1 MARQDWIHKWLCYA
15 MALLPVWWLDAY
27 ILTRFPVFGITPLLL
42 PVAVTAVAVLE
53 GVSGGAGF
61 GLGTGLLW
69 ATAYAGGEGSRALLL
84 TLVGMFVGAL
94 ARYALA
100 RSLVG
105 CMIGSAGALVALL
118 TVRGAADLFFMRAS
132 LWQLLRVAVPQ
143 LIWSLVWTPLVY
155 GIFYRVYQKV
165 GGDKLA

>member
-1 MARQDWIHKWLCYA
+1 MARQDWIHKWLCYVL
-15 MALLPVWWLDAY
+15 ALLPVWWLDAY
-27 ILTRFPVFGITPLLL
+27 ILTRVPVFGVTPLLL

-61 GLGTGLLW
+61 GLGVGLLW
-69 ATAYAGGEGSRALLL
+69 ATAYAGGDGSRVLVL

-105 CMIGSAGALVALL
+105 CLICSAGAVSALL
-118 TVRGAADLFFMRAS
+118 ILRGAAELFFMRAT
-132 LWQLLRVAVPQ
+132 LWQLLCVAVPQ
-143 LIWSLVWTPLVY
+143 LLWTLVWTAPVY
-155 GIFYRVYQKV
+155 GIFYRVYERV

>member
-1 MARQDWIHKWLCYA
+1 VARQDWIHKWLCYA
-15 MALLPVWWLDAY
+15 LALLPVWWLDAY
-27 ILTRFPVFGITPLLL
+27 VLTRFPVFGVTALLL

-61 GLGTGLLW
+61 GLGVGLLW
-69 ATAYAGGEGSRALLL
+69 ATAYADGDGSRVLLL

-105 CMIGSAGALVALL
+105 CMLCSAGALAALL
-118 TVRGAADLFFMRAS
+118 LVRGAVDLFFMRAN
-132 LWQLLRVAVPQ
+132 LWQLLGVAAPQ
-143 LIWSLVWTPLVY
+143 LFWSLVWTPPVY
-155 GIFYRVYQKV
+155 AIFYRVYQRV